1 MITKIIVLAIYVA
14 ILFLIGIIASRRINK
29 MSDYYLGGKNMGFW
43 AVAFS
48 ARATGE
54 SGWLLIGLTGMG
66 AMAGYSGYW
75 VVAGEL
81 LGVFVSWQFMAK
93 LFKRRSDKYGA
104 ITIPDYLESH
114 FKSKTHTLRIIAASV
129 LVIFIVIY
137 VASQMDVTGIAF
149 ESMLGVDYRIGA
161 LVGFIIVLSYIF
173 IGGFV
178 AAVWSDMFQGVLM
191 FLGLVLL
198 PIVVWFS
205 MDHGVAVTES
215 LNAID
220 PTLTRVMGRSDDGW
234 MNLFTLLGFSM
245 IGLGFLGSP
254 QVYVR
259 FMSIKNE
266 KEIDK
271 GKWVAMVF
279 TLLTDAAA
287 VTIGILARIYFTKE
301 GQDPEAILGNDGEN
315 VLSMMTETFLPT
327 ILVAIFVAI
336 VLSAIMSTIDS
347 LLILASSAITRDF
360 YQKIFR
366 PDLKDE
372 DLTKFSR
379 IATIIMA
386 LIALGIAI
394 LLYNLYPERQI
405 FWIMIFGWSGIAAT
419 FCPVIILSLF
429 WKGYSE
435 KGAIASMV
443 SGFVS
448 IIIFKFVVTEIDSIG
463 PYFKEL
469 DVLAPSFIVAMI
481 SGWLFSKLYPPKAD
495 VIESSNE
502 NSSLE

>member
-1 MITKIIVLAIYVA
+1 MITKITVLAIYVA
-14 ILFLIGIIASRRINK
+14 ILFLIGILASRRVK
-29 MSDYYLGGKNMGFW
+29 SMSDYYLGGKNMGFW

-66 AMAGYSGYW
+66 AIAGYSGYW

-81 LGVFVSWQFMAK
+81 LGVFISWQFMAK
-93 LFKRRSDKYGA
+93 RFKRLSDKYKA
-104 ITIPDYLESH
+104 ITIPDYLQSR
-114 FKSKTHTLRIIAASV
+114 FKSSTNTLRILAASI
-129 LVIFIVIY
+129 LVIFVTIY
-137 VASQMDVTGIAF
+137 VASQMDVTGLAF
-149 ESMLGVDYRIGA
+149 ESMLDVPYHWGA
-161 LVGFIIVLSYIF
+161 LIGFGIVLVYIF

-178 AAVWSDMFQGVLM
+178 AAVWSDMFQGILM
-191 FLGLVLL
+191 FFGLILL

-205 MDHGVAVTES
+205 MDHGVEVTES

-234 MNLFTLLGFSM
+234 MNLFTILGFSM

-259 FMSIKNE
+259 FMSIKSE
-266 KEIDK
+266 KSIDN
-271 GKWVAMVF
+271 GKWVALLF

-287 VTIGILARIYFTKE
+287 VTIGILGRIYFTKA
-301 GQDPEAILGNDGEN
+301 GQDPEVILGTGGED
-315 VLSMMTETFLPT
+315 VLSLVTHEFLPT
-327 ILVAIFVAI
+327 ILVAIFIAI

-386 LIALGIAI
+386 LSALGIAI
-394 LLYNLYPERQI
+394 LLYNLYPDRKV
-405 FWIMIFGWSGIAAT
+405 FWVMIFGWSGIAAT

-435 KGAIASMV
+435 KGAIASMIT
-443 SGFVS
+443 GFISV
-448 IIIFKFVVTEIDSIG
+448 IIFKFYISELDSIG
-463 PYFKEL
+463 AYFVEL
-469 DVLAPSFIVAMI
+469 DVLAPSFAMAMI
-481 SGWLFSKLYPPKAD
+481 VGFIISKMHPPKLTD
-495 VIESSNE
+495 
-502 NSSLE
+502 

>member
-1 MITKIIVLAIYVA
+1 
-14 ILFLIGIIASRRINK
+14 
-29 MSDYYLGGKNMGFW
+29 MSDYYLGGKKMGFW

-66 AMAGYSGYW
+66 AIAGYSGYW
-75 VVAGEL
+75 VVVGEV
-81 LGVFVSWQFMAK
+81 LGVFLSWQFMAK
-93 LFKRRSDKYGA
+93 KFKRRSDNYNS
-104 ITIPDYLESH
+104 ITIPDYLQSH
-114 FKSKTHTLRIIAASV
+114 FKSSTNTLRILSASV
-129 LVIFIVIY
+129 LVVFVVIY

-149 ESMLGVDYRIGA
+149 ESMLNIDYRIGA
-161 LVGFIIVLSYIF
+161 LVGFGIVLLYIF
-173 IGGFV
+173 VGGFV
-178 AAVWSDMFQGVLM
+178 AAVWSDMFQGILM
-191 FLGLVLL
+191 FFGLVLI
-198 PIVVWFS
+198 PIVVWYS
-205 MDHGVAVTES
+205 MDHGAGVTAG

-220 PTLTRVMGRSDDGW
+220 PTLTQIMGRSEDGW
-234 MNLFTLLGFSM
+234 MNFFTILGFSM

-259 FMSIKNE
+259 FMSIKSE

-271 GKWVAMVF
+271 GKWVALLF

-301 GQDPEAILGNDGEN
+301 GQDPEAILGTGGED
-315 VLSMMTETFLPT
+315 VLSMITHEFLPT
-327 ILVAIFVAI
+327 ILVAIFIAI

-366 PDLKDE
+366 PDLKDK
-372 DLTKFSR
+372 DLTKLSR
-379 IATIIMA
+379 LVTVAMA
-386 LIALGIAI
+386 MAALGIAI
-394 LLYNLYPERQI
+394 LLYNLYPDRQV

-435 KGAIASMV
+435 QGAIVSMITGFASV
-443 SGFVS
+443 
-448 IIIFKFVVTEIDSIG
+448 ILFKFVFAKIEGIG
-463 PYFKEL
+463 AYLQEL
-469 DVLAPSFIVAMI
+469 DVLAPSFALAMI
-481 SGWLFSKLYPPKAD
+481 TGYIASKIYPPKHD
-495 VIESSNE
+495 GIE
-502 NSSLE
+502 

>member
-1 MITKIIVLAIYVA
+1 MQDENFIIKIAVLAVYVG
-14 ILFLIGIIASRRINK
+14 ILFLIGILASRRIK
-29 MSDYYLGGKNMGFW
+29 SMSDYYVGGKKMGFW

-66 AMAGYSGYW
+66 AIAGYSGYW
-75 VVAGEL
+75 VVAGEV
-81 LGVFVSWQFMAK
+81 LGVFLSWQFMAK
-93 LFKRRSDKYGA
+93 KFKRRTDNYNS
-104 ITIPDYLESH
+104 ITIPDYLQSH
-114 FKSKTHTLRIIAASV
+114 FKSSTNTLRILSASV
-129 LVIFIVIY
+129 LVVFVIIY

-149 ESMLGVDYRIGA
+149 ESMLNIDYRIGA
-161 LVGFIIVLSYIF
+161 LVGFSIVLLYIF

-191 FLGLVLL
+191 FFGLVLI

-205 MDHGVAVTES
+205 MDHGAGVTEG
-215 LNAID
+215 LIAID
-220 PTLTRVMGRSDDGW
+220 PTLTQIMGRSEDVW
-234 MNLFTLLGFSM
+234 MNFFTILGFSM

-259 FMSIKNE
+259 FMSIESE

-271 GKWVAMVF
+271 GKWVALLF

-301 GQDPEAILGNDGEN
+301 GQDPEAVLGTGGED
-315 VLSMMTETFLPT
+315 VLSMITHEFLPT
-327 ILVAIFVAI
+327 ILVAIFIAI

-347 LLILASSAITRDF
+347 LLILASSAVTRDF

-366 PDLKDE
+366 PDLKDK
-372 DLTKFSR
+372 DLTKLSR
-379 IATIIMA
+379 LVTVAMA
-386 LIALGIAI
+386 MAALGIAI
-394 LLYNLYPERQI
+394 LLYNLYPDRQV

-435 KGAIASMV
+435 QGAIVSMIT
-443 SGFVS
+443 GFVS
-448 IIIFKFVVTEIDSIG
+448 VILFKFVFANLEGIG
-463 PYFKEL
+463 VYFQKL
-469 DVLAPSFIVAMI
+469 DVLAPSFALAMI
-481 SGWLFSKLYPPKAD
+481 TGYIASNIYPPKPSHD
-495 VIESSNE
+495 R
-502 NSSLE
+502 